1 MKVVL
6 TRAEFKNEKGG
17 AMSRMAVHGLLGLLV
32 ILGVAGCM
40 PLGVTALG
48 VGGSTA
54 VSHTLNGITYRT
66 FTASSSKVKKAT
78 ITALNRMDIRLT
90 STRKENRLEILS
102 AAAESRTIEVQLETL
117 SPNTTRMRVTAKNG
131 GLIYDSATATEIILQ
146 TERVMES
153 NA

>member
-1 MKVVL
+1 
-6 TRAEFKNEKGG
+6 
-17 AMSRMAVHGLLGLLV
+17 MSRIALHGLLGLLV
-32 ILGVAGCM
+32 VVSTTGCM

-66 FTASSSKVKKAT
+66 FTASSGKVKKAAM
-78 ITALNRMDIRLT
+78 TALNRMDIKVT
-90 STRKENRLEILS
+90 STTVQNKVEILN
-102 AAAESRTIEVQLETL
+102 AAASSRTIQVQLEALTA
-117 SPNTTRMRVTAKNG
+117 NTTRMRVTATNG
-131 GLIYDSATATEIILQ
+131 GFIYDSATATEIILQ